1 LQAHA
6 NANRYFY
13 FLFWSF
19 SLLVQAEFENQLDAM
34 MNELDWTLAR
44 EALLAEAQRVLR
56 NFVNQFTDIWTQV
69 SIVDVITN
77 IN

>member
-1 LQAHA
+1 
-6 NANRYFY
+6 
-13 FLFWSF
+13 
-19 SLLVQAEFENQLDAM
+19 VQAEFENQLDAM